1 MLFELFYVG
10 FGQFIAALSP
20 NELFAS
26 LLVPAFFTFVVAFC
40 GVVVPY
46 VALPYFWQSW
56 MYWLTPFHYL
66 LEGLLGVVVHEEPLR
81 CVPREESRFSLP
93 PGMGCQEYAGGFA
106 DRVGGYVS
114 DVEGGLCSFCQYSS
128 GDQFVRFF
136 PFPYHTS
143 WEAQSK
149 CGMLLTMEQAAS
161 FNVFYAHKWRNYV
174 RSKITISS
182 LKPS

>member
-20 NELFAS
+20 NDLFAS

-46 VALPYFWQSW
+46 AALPHFWQSW

-66 LEGLLGVVVHEEPLR
+66 LEGLLGVVVHGEPLR
-81 CVPREESRFSLP
+81 CVPREESRFSP
-93 PGMGCQEYAGGFA
+93 PMGMGCREYAGGFA
-106 DRVGGYVS
+106 DMVGGYVS
-114 DVEGGLCSFCQYSS
+114 DVGGGLCSFCQYSS
-128 GDQFVRFF
+128 GDQFVCFF
-136 PFPYHTS
+136 LFLLFLG
-143 WEAQSK
+143 
-149 CGMLLTMEQAAS
+149 CGMLLTMEQVAS

-174 RSKITISS
+174 CSKIAISF
-182 LKPS
+182 LKTS